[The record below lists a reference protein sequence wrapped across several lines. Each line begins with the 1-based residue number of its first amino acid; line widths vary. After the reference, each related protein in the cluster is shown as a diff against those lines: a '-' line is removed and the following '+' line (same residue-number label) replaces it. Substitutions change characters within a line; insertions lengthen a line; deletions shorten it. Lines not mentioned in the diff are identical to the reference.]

1 MTQQP
6 IFINRARAFVIA
18 QFSVGG
24 LMVLL
29 ALLLIPVSP
38 STLVLLGAGL
48 VLFALWVLWQGIRA
62 HQQVNANAPNVVPT
76 PKHNTELVRTGIYAH
91 IRHPLYTGVIGGS
104 LGLALAHGHLILFAL
119 WVLLFLVMFF
129 KSRYEES
136 LLRQHYAEYA
146 QYMTETGRFFPRL
159 R

>member
-62 HQQVNANAPNVVPT
+62 HQHVNANAPNVVPT
-76 PKHNTELVRTGIYAH
+76 PKAQHANWYARASMP
-91 IRHPLYTGVIGGS
+91 I
-104 LGLALAHGHLILFAL
+104 FAIH
-119 WVLLFLVMFF
+119 
-129 KSRYEES
+129 ST
-136 LLRQHYAEYA
+136 QA
-146 QYMTETGRFFPRL
+146 
-159 R
+159 